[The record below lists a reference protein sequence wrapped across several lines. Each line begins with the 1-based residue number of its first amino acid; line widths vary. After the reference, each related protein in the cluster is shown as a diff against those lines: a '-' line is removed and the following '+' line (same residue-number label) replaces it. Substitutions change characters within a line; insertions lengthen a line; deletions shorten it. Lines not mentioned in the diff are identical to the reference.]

1 MSGVPPPA
9 FSQTAGR
16 ERALDSIAMS
26 TPPDPVE
33 TGLVASLR
41 GLDRDGR
48 LLFLIRSLRM
58 FGYGFLAVVLVL
70 YLDALGLDALT
81 IGVILT
87 LTLVGDTLLSLWL
100 TTSADRIGRR
110 RVLVVGCVLMV
121 AAGIVFALTSWP
133 PLLIV
138 AATIGVI
145 SPTGNEVGP
154 FLAVEQSALSESVH
168 GARRTATFA
177 WYNLVGYLATASG
190 ALLAGLVSQALIE
203 RGLADVDAY
212 RAVVVGYAL
221 IGIAMAVACLR
232 LGSRVEAPAR
242 ESGTRDE
249 VRRRF
254 GLGRSRGVVLRLSA
268 LFSIDA
274 FAGGFIP
281 LSLMAF
287 WFHLRF
293 GVEPAALG
301 LIFFVTNLL
310 SAVSA
315 LSAAPIAARIGLINT
330 MVFTHLPSNVLL
342 ILIPLMPTLELAVA
356 VVIVRFSL
364 SQMDVP
370 TRQSYVMA
378 VVDPD
383 ERSAA
388 AGVTGIARTTGAAI
402 SPAFSAVLISS
413 AGLAAVP
420 FFLAGGLKIA
430 YDLLLYREFRSVR
443 PADEQPG

>member
-1 MSGVPPPA
+1 MPGAPV
-9 FSQTAGR
+9 
-16 ERALDSIAMS
+16 DS
-26 TPPDPVE
+26 
-33 TGLVASLR
+33 GLVASLR
-41 GLDRDGR
+41 GLDRNGR
-48 LLFLIRSLRM
+48 LLFLLRTLRM

-81 IGVILT
+81 IGLILT
-87 LTLVGDTLLSLWL
+87 LTLIGDTLISLWL

-110 RVLVVGCVLMV
+110 RVLLAGCLLMIV
-121 AAGIVFALTSWP
+121 AGVVFALTSWP
-133 PLLIV
+133 PLLIL

-145 SPTGNEVGP
+145 SPSGNEVGP
-154 FLAVEQSALSESVH
+154 FLAVEQAALSEAIH

-177 WYNLVGYLATASG
+177 WYNLVGYVATAMG
-190 ALLAGLVSQALIE
+190 ALMAGALSQVLLD
-203 RGLADVDAY
+203 RGATSVDAY
-212 RAVVVGYAL
+212 RVIVVGYAL
-221 IGIAMAVACLR
+221 IGVAMALAAAR
-232 LGSRVEAPAR
+232 LGAAIDAPSAGR
-242 ESGTRDE
+242 GLPADG

-254 GLGRSRGVVLRLSA
+254 GLGRSRAVVLRLSA

-281 LSLMAF
+281 LSLVAY

-293 GVEPAALG
+293 GVEPAVLG
-301 LIFFVTNLL
+301 TIFFVSNLL

-315 LSAAPIAARIGLINT
+315 LSAARIAARIGLINT
-330 MVFTHLPSNVLL
+330 MVFSHMPSNVLL
-342 ILIPLMPTLELAVA
+342 IAIPLMPSLELAVLMLLL
-356 VVIVRFSL
+356 RFSL

-402 SPAFSAVLISS
+402 SPAISTVLVST
-413 AGLAAVP
+413 AGLAAFP
-420 FFLAGGLKIA
+420 FFLAGGLKIV
-430 YDLLLYREFRSVR
+430 YDLLLYRAFRSVR
-443 PADEQPG
+443 PAEEHHTG

>member
-1 MSGVPPPA
+1 
-9 FSQTAGR
+9 
-16 ERALDSIAMS
+16 MS
-26 TPPDPVE
+26 TPAVTVE
-33 TGLVASLR
+33 SGLLASLR

-70 YLDALGLDALT
+70 YLDALGLDPFT
-81 IGVILT
+81 IGAILT
-87 LTLVGDTLLSLWL
+87 LTLVGDTLISLWL
-100 TTSADRIGRR
+100 TTRADRIGRR
-110 RVLVVGCVLMV
+110 RVLLVGCLLMV
-121 AAGIVFALTSWP
+121 GAGVAFSFTSWP

-154 FLAVEQSALSESVH
+154 FLAVEQAALSESIH
-168 GARRTATFA
+168 GTRRTATFA
-177 WYNLVGYLATASG
+177 WYNLVGYVATASG
-190 ALLAGLVSQALIE
+190 ALQAGLVSQLLLD
-203 RGLADVDAY
+203 RGTSPVDAY
-212 RAVVVGYAL
+212 RAIVIGYAL
-221 IGIAMAVACLR
+221 IGIVMAIACAR
-232 LGSRVEAPAR
+232 LGRTVEATPR
-242 ESGTRDE
+242 EIPLTGRE
-249 VRRRF
+249 LGRQF
-254 GLGRSRGVVLRLSA
+254 GLGRSRRVVLRLSA

-281 LSLMAF
+281 LSLMAY

-293 GVEPAALG
+293 GVEPAILG
-301 LIFFVTNLL
+301 TIFFVSNLL

-315 LSAAPIAARIGLINT
+315 LSAARIAARVGLINT

-342 ILIPLMPTLELAVA
+342 LLIPLMPSLELAVA
-356 VVIVRFSL
+356 VLLLRFSL

-402 SPAFSAVLISS
+402 SPAFSAVLVSS
-413 AGLAAVP
+413 AGLAALP
-420 FFLAGGLKIA
+420 FYLAGGLKIA

-443 PADEQPG
+443 PPDER